1 MSSLM
6 IRCPNTGRAVSTEIE
21 IEPGVFRQLP
31 NIGARMHC
39 PVCGQDHAWQ
49 TGEAWLAGEPRQ
61 VETPRP
67 AGMRA
72 A

>member
-1 MSSLM
+1 M

-21 IEPGVFRQLP
+21 IEPSVFRKLP

-39 PVCGQDHAWQ
+39 PACGQEHTWR
-49 TGEAWLAGEPRQ
+49 TSKAWLAGAPRP
-61 VETPRP
+61 VEAPRP